1 MGDLGRPTLGA
12 ERLDPGRLDRMFDR
26 RLQPEDLL
34 DGRRAMGHVL
44 DLVVR
49 DGGNLAWAQRENVL
63 LQAAEHRA
71 MDIQQVAGNAD
82 ADDLAVAGAV
92 ELATRGEPAQQ
103 EVAM

>member
-1 MGDLGRPTLGA
+1 
-12 ERLDPGRLDRMFDR
+12 
-26 RLQPEDLL
+26 
-34 DGRRAMGHVL
+34 MGHVL

-103 EVAM
+103 EVAMIQASSGPDDDFMPGIAALHPARFP